1 MNATF
6 TAAAQALDSA
16 LVIEGAAFDVLA
28 NTIAG
33 LAAPGARALLNAYEC
48 ARAALVVAVCAACE
62 ILEGNP

>member
-28 NTIAG
+28 NTIA
-33 LAAPGARALLNAYEC
+33 
-48 ARAALVVAVCAACE
+48 
-62 ILEGNP
+62 